1 MHVLI
6 VYAHPERRSFNGA
19 LTDVTI
25 DTLTG
30 AGHGVEVADLYAEGF
45 DPIERPA
52 HYPDRADP
60 AVFAPLTEQRHAW
73 ESDALP
79 SGIRS
84 EIERLERADL
94 VIFQYPLWWHA
105 QPAILK
111 GWIDRVFVYGGLYTG
126 SLRYDYGYFR
136 GRRAL
141 CSVTTGA
148 PRAAFSRYGRNGHME
163 HLMLGM
169 HYSLYY
175 VGYDVLAPF
184 VAYGIQGGGLVYQEE
199 QRFRKQLDHYL
210 EDWARRLE
218 HVATDVPIPFTG
230 WADWDE
236 RGVIHHDHPARW
248 NLQ

>member
-6 VYAHPERRSFNGA
+6 VHSHPERRSFNGA
-19 LTDVTI
+19 LTDVAVE
-25 DTLTG
+25 TLTG
-30 AGHGVEVADLYAEGF
+30 AGHLVEVADLYAEGF
-45 DPIERPA
+45 DPAEGPA

-60 AVFAPLTEQRHAW
+60 AVFATLTEQRRAW
-73 ESDALP
+73 ESGAIP
-79 SGIRS
+79 PGIRS

-111 GWIDRVFVYGGLYTG
+111 GWIDRVFMYGGLYTG
-126 SLRYDYGYFR
+126 GMRYDRGYFR

-141 CSVTTGA
+141 CSVTTGS
-148 PRAAFSRYGRNGHME
+148 PRAAFSRYGRGGQME

-199 QRFRKQLDHYL
+199 QHFRKQLEAYL
-210 EDWARRLE
+210 RNWAQRLE
-218 HVATDVPIPFTG
+218 HVATNEPIPFTG

-236 RGVIHHDHPARW
+236 HGVIRHDRPERW
-248 NLQ
+248 NLP